1 MIRDVLNQTVSPLD
15 GTFLAETATDIL
27 PGLNLRL
34 NDAFAGIGFHD
45 SFRWNCR
52 DFMRRAV
59 RRRKP
64 ENKDGPDSEAG

>member
-15 GTFLAETATDIL
+15 GTFLAEISTDIL

-45 SFRWNCR
+45 SFRWNCKR
-52 DFMRRAV
+52 FHAPGCPEAETLKQRRA
-59 RRRKP
+59 
-64 ENKDGPDSEAG
+64 GL